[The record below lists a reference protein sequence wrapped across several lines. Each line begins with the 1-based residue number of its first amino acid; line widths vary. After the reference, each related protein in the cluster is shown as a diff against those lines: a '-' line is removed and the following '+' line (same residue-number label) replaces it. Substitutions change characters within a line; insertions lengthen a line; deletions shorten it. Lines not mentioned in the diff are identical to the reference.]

1 MSKEMERQ
9 FLVTGDGWRNSPT
22 TRVTIGYFAT
32 VGSAQVQ
39 VQRKGDT
46 ALLTLKSAGA
56 GLERSEFEYAIPPD
70 EAEALLHGFCVKP
83 LIVFAQHTVDFQGY
97 SWKIDAYEG
106 TNEGLV
112 VARLQVDSPEETFPH
127 PPWLGEEVTGDVR
140 LRRENLMRMPF
151 SEWSQP
157 V

>member
-1 MSKEMERQ
+1 MSQETERQ
-9 FLVTGDGWRNSPT
+9 YFVTGDGWRDNPT
-22 TRVTIGYFAT
+22 TRITIGYLAT

-39 VQRKGDT
+39 VQRRGSE

-83 LIVFAQHTVDFQGY
+83 LIVIAQHTVEFQGFT
-97 SWKIDAYEG
+97 WKIDAYEG
-106 TNEGLV
+106 TNDGLI
-112 VARLQVDSPEETFPH
+112 VARLQVNSPEENFPQ

-140 LRRENLMRMPF
+140 LRHENLMRMPF

-157 V
+157 A